1 MKKLL
6 ASLTLSLAMSTA
18 LAQADK
24 ATVEVYGLIDIGV
37 LQASNVGTNNDS
49 VIGALASPM
58 DTSRFGLR
66 GGETLQGGHKAG
78 FNVEGQINPLNGS
91 QGVSGATGTANNLF
105 SRAANVY
112 FAGDFGRLTLG
123 RQLNAHYVTYNK
135 MDVRG
140 GKNFGSSV
148 IFYSDSS
155 SFGGTS
161 TTKTGLANLDGTA
174 FASNSL
180 RYDAPRYKGLQTTLQ
195 YNAGGVSG
203 NANASRGMAV
213 SLDYVYRNLNLI
225 GAYYTGTDAT
235 ANETARFYV
244 MGGNYTLGKAK
255 FGTGYT
261 KWKNPSAAAGTAN
274 TDFDLWSASA
284 GYNLTQQWFISTSF
298 NQLNDRVN
306 SANGTKIIGLAAD
319 YSFSRRT
326 NMYIGVATAMNK
338 GTSGFAPYGGG
349 QANINSLAGTTQ
361 GPAVVSVAGQ
371 TQNAIVTG
379 MTYRF

>member
-6 ASLTLSLAMSTA
+6 AGMALITVITTA
-18 LAQADK
+18 AAEAGK
-24 ATVEVYGLIDIGV
+24 STVEVYGLIDVGI
-37 LQASNVGTNNDS
+37 LQASKVGTNNDS

-58 DTSRFGLR
+58 DTSRFGFR
-66 GGETLQGGHKAG
+66 GNEPLYGGQKAG
-78 FNVEGQINPLNGS
+78 FNLEGQINPLTGS
-91 QGVSGATGTANNLF
+91 QGVSGATGAANNLF

-112 FAGDFGRLTLG
+112 FAGDFGRFTLG

-135 MDVRG
+135 MDIRG

-161 TTKTGLANLDGTA
+161 TTKTGLSNLDGGA
-174 FASNSL
+174 FTSNSL
-180 RYDAPRYKGLQTTLQ
+180 RYDAPRWRGLQPTLQ
-195 YNAGGVSG
+195 YNAGAVSG

-213 SLDYVYRNLNLI
+213 SLDYVYKNLNLI
-225 GAYYTGTDAT
+225 GAYYTGSDTT
-235 ANETARFYV
+235 GQENSRFYV
-244 MGGNYTLGKAK
+244 MGGNYTMGKTK
-255 FGTGYT
+255 FASGYT
-261 KWKNPSAAAGTAN
+261 KWQNPSAATGTAN
-274 TDFDLWSASA
+274 TNFDLWSASA
-284 GYNLTQQWFISTSF
+284 GYNLTQQWFISTSY

-306 SANGTKIIGLAAD
+306 SNNGSTIIGLAAD
-319 YSFSRRT
+319 YNFSRRT
-326 NMYIGVATAMNK
+326 RMYVAVATAMNR